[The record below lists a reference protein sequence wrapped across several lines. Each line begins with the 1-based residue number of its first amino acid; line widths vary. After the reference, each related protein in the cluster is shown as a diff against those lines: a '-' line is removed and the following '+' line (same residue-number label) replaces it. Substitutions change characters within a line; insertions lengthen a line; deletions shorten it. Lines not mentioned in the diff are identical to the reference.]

1 MSACADP
8 LPDTQRERGGGK
20 KTVGLF
26 AQYEYHV
33 IRLITARMGGNE
45 AGALGPSLTNVP

>member
-8 LPDTQRERGGGK
+8 LPAARRERGGR
-20 KTVGLF
+20 KTVRLF

-45 AGALGPSLTNVP
+45 AIGPGLSLTNVP